1 MKKRHYDNWLHAFM
15 QYASI
20 NEAPE
25 HIYFWVGVSTIA
37 GALRRKCYFDMGT
50 FKWYPNFYI
59 VLLAPSGIIAKS
71 TTADLGMNLLR
82 KIPGVKFGPDV
93 VTWQS
98 LITSLSK
105 AAESFIEPKSGKAT
119 TMSCLTFA
127 SSEFGNLLNP
137 KDREM
142 VDMYVNLYD
151 SRDNPFRKETKTQGD
166 DVVTNAWVNL
176 IACTTPSWLA
186 QEFPEYT
193 IGGGFMSRCIFVF
206 GDNKAKLVSYPK
218 RANGGKNLEDTKRKL
233 VEDLAIISEL
243 RGEFDMTEEAY
254 HYGEVLYRVMWE
266 GNKFGGMDPEKFGGY
281 WSRRQSHIHKL
292 AMIISAATSDDML
305 ITREQLATAHMM
317 IEGIE
322 PDMQKVFSMIGRSEE
337 AKAYD
342 YVYRLIVSLG
352 EASNN
357 DIFLAAA
364 GKMPKSVDFDAC
376 IDALIRQKR
385 IVPVVG
391 KDGVPRVKAL

>member
-1 MKKRHYDNWLHAFM
+1 MKKRHFSNWLQSFM

-37 GALRRKCYFDMGT
+37 GALRRKCFFDMGT

-59 VLLAPSGIIAKS
+59 VILAPSGVIGKS

-82 KIPGVKFGPDV
+82 KVPGIKFGPDV

-98 LITSLSK
+98 LLTGLSK
-105 AAESFIEPKSGKAT
+105 AAESFIDPKSGKAT

-142 VDMYVNLYD
+142 IDMYVNLYD
-151 SRDNPFRKETKTQGD
+151 SRDNPFKKETKTQGD
-166 DVVTNAWVNL
+166 DIVTNAWINL
-176 IACTTPSWLA
+176 IACTTPSWIA

-193 IGGGFMSRCIFVF
+193 IGGGFMSRCVFVF
-206 GDNKAKLVSYPK
+206 ADAKEKLVPYPK
-218 RANGGKNLEDTKRKL
+218 RAPGGSGLEDMQRKL
-233 VEDLAIISEL
+233 IEDLVIISEL
-243 RGEFDMTEEAY
+243 RGEFDMTEEAFEF
-254 HYGEVLYRVMWE
+254 GETLYRVMWKD
-266 GNKFGGMDPEKFGGY
+266 NNFGGLDPEKFGGY

-292 AMIISAATSDDML
+292 AMILNAATSNDML
-305 ITREQLATAHMM
+305 ITKDQLACALGM
-317 IEGIE
+317 IQGIE
-322 PDMQKVFSMIGRSEE
+322 PAMQQVFSLIGRSDD
-337 AKAYD
+337 AKSYD
-342 YVYRLIVSLG
+342 YVYRLIKNLG

-376 IDALIRQKR
+376 IEALIRQRR

-391 KDGVPRVKAL
+391 KDGVPRVKAV